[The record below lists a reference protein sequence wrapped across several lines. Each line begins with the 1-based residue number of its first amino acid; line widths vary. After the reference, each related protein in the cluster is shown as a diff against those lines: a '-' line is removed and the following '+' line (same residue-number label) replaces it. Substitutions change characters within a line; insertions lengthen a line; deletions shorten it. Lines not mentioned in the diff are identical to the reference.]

1 MKCIFLST
9 TRNTGNYLD
18 SIFKNINLLKEKVF
32 SELAVC
38 FFYDNSTDNTLEKLQ
53 EFKNIYGDKFHIIV
67 NTEPL
72 LQYRTHRLALARNKL
87 VEFVKN
93 NYSDYEYFI
102 MMDSDY
108 ICGYE
113 INTNVLHEALVL
125 DTWDSLSFNRSGI
138 DQAANYDIWALQYE
152 PFIHHC
158 HSYTGGV
165 HDVIII
171 MRHDITQKLNS
182 LKDWELF
189 ECYSAFNGFAIY
201 RTNKFLNAIYD
212 GETQLHFPIERVNN
226 MLNLFKQKY
235 NLNITINYDYVSMVH
250 GGGKQNCEH
259 IAFHLDAI
267 RKNNA
272 RIRITGKRIFTSK
285 HF

>member
-1 MKCIFLST
+1 MKSVFLST
-9 TRNTGNYLD
+9 TRNTEIYLD
-18 SIFKNINLLKEKVF
+18 AIFKNINLLKKVF
-32 SELAVC
+32 SELIVC
-38 FFYDNSTDNTLEKLQ
+38 FFYDESNDNTLTKLYD
-53 EFKNIYGDKFHIIV
+53 FKNIYGENFNIII

-72 LQYRTHRLALARNKL
+72 LEYRTHRLAYARNKL
-87 VEFVKN
+87 IEFVRN
-93 NYSDYEYFI
+93 NHADAEFFI

-113 INTNVLHEALVL
+113 INTNVLNEALVL
-125 DTWDSLSFNRSGI
+125 DTWDSLSFNRSGV
-138 DQAANYDIWALQYE
+138 DHCGNYDIWALQYE

-165 HDVIII
+165 HDVIHI
-171 MRHDITQKLNS
+171 MRPDITHKLNS

-212 GETQLHFPIERVNN
+212 GETQLHFPKERVEN
-226 MLNLFKQKY
+226 MLQIFKEKY
-235 NLNITINYDYVSMVH
+235 NLNITINYDYVSMEH

-272 RIRITGKRIFTSK
+272 RIRICGKSIYKSN
-285 HF
+285 HL